1 MQPGAGRTEAT
12 GTPSWFTD
20 VHAHF
25 VPQAYR
31 QALLEQGINFPD
43 GSPIPE
49 WSAAGHVEA
58 LDELGITTA
67 MLSASSPG
75 VEVDGR
81 PEYWARLLSE
91 SGADARTE
99 HPGRFG
105 LLAALP
111 LPEIDASLRE
121 IAHALDDRNA
131 DGFALLTHVQGVYLG
146 DARLDPVME
155 ELNRREAVVFVH
167 PTSPAGCAHVDMGRP
182 APLVEYLFD
191 TKRAVINLV
200 LTATLSR
207 YPAIR

>member
-12 GTPSWFTD
+12 GTPSRFTD

-67 MLSASSPG
+67 MLSASRPG

-81 PEYWARLLSE
+81 PEYWARLLNE

-99 HPGRFG
+99 HPGASG
-105 LLAALP
+105 SWLP
-111 LPEIDASLRE
+111 CHFRRSTHPCERSPTLWMTGTRTVLP
-121 IAHALDDRNA
+121 
-131 DGFALLTHVQGVYLG
+131 
-146 DARLDPVME
+146 
-155 ELNRREAVVFVH
+155 
-167 PTSPAGCAHVDMGRP
+167 C
-182 APLVEYLFD
+182 
-191 TKRAVINLV
+191 
-200 LTATLSR
+200 
-207 YPAIR
+207 

>member
-1 MQPGAGRTEAT
+1 M
-12 GTPSWFTD
+12 
-20 VHAHF
+20 
-25 VPQAYR
+25 
-31 QALLEQGINFPD
+31 
-43 GSPIPE
+43 
-49 WSAAGHVEA
+49 
-58 LDELGITTA
+58 
-67 MLSASSPG
+67 
-75 VEVDGR
+75 
-81 PEYWARLLSE
+81 
-91 SGADARTE
+91 
-99 HPGRFG
+99 
-105 LLAALP
+105 P